1 MHNQKIRNV
10 TCLSHDRKQKEI
22 NTNVN
27 IYDIT
32 VHYITF
38 HVKKNSLINTCYWL
52 LNVTNSNNYRKYV
65 FPVPI
70 TPQLKNA

>member
-1 MHNQKIRNV
+1 MHYQKIRNATCLSHDRKIRNV
-10 TCLSHDRKQKEI
+10 TCLSHDRKIRNVACLSHDRKQKEI

-38 HVKKNSLINTCYWL
+38 HVKKNH
-52 LNVTNSNNYRKYV
+52 
-65 FPVPI
+65 
-70 TPQLKNA
+70 

>member
-38 HVKKNSLINTCYWL
+38 HVKKKITNKYMLLTTKCY
-52 LNVTNSNNYRKYV
+52 
-65 FPVPI
+65 
-70 TPQLKNA
+70 Q